1 MLDTNICLNV
11 RNDVKVDMDVKVWM
25 LKPEFGHSA
34 LMSTLNMNVKV
45 WMLNYEYELSKF

>member
-34 LMSTLNMNVKV
+34 LMSTLNMNCQSFDVNNTV
-45 WMLNYEYELSKF
+45 